1 MTTKKY
7 TVTGMTCAGCV
18 RTVQRIL
25 QNQPGVQQVDVSLDQ
40 SEAKITYDETQIS
53 TEQLH
58 DALAKMGY
66 ALVVA

>member
-40 SEAKITYDETQIS
+40 SEAKITFDETQIS
-53 TEQLH
+53 AEQLH
-58 DALAKMGY
+58 DALAKIGY

>member
-7 TVTGMTCAGCV
+7 TVTGMTCAGCR

-53 TEQLH
+53 AEQLH

>member
-18 RTVQRIL
+18 RTVQSIL

-40 SEAKITYDETQIS
+40 SEAKITFDETQIS
-53 TEQLH
+53 AEQLH

>member
-25 QNQPGVQQVDVSLDQ
+25 QNQPGVQQVQVSLG
-40 SEAKITYDETQIS
+40 SERGKN
-53 TEQLH
+53 H
-58 DALAKMGY
+58 F
-66 ALVVA
+66 